1 MIATSVGY
9 DIVFLIH
16 LLAGVAVLAVFITM
30 HYSAQKVARGA
41 DSAAQQ
47 AKFPGG
53 RNWAAR
59 ILHILPITGIIM
71 SITGSD
77 KVSFSKPWVSAGLLI
92 YILAAGHLEAR
103 LLPSERHLAETIK
116 EKGVAS
122 PEAGRKFMI
131 SVDTLLA
138 LVAVGFVVMLTQ
150 I

>member
-41 DSAAQQ
+41 DSAVQQ
-47 AKFPGG
+47 AKFPVG

-77 KVSFSKPWVSAGLLI
+77 KVSFSQPWVSAGLLI

-103 LLPSERHLAETIK
+103 LLPSERAIAQTIS

-138 LVAVGFVVMLTQ
+138 LVAVGFIVMLTQ

>member
-16 LLAGVAVLAVFITM
+16 LLAGVATLVVFITM

-41 DSAAQQ
+41 DAAVQQ

-59 ILHILPITGIIM
+59 ILHLLPVTGIIM
-71 SITGSD
+71 SSVGTD
-77 KVSFSKPWVSAGLLI
+77 KVSFRQPWVSAGLLI

-103 LLPSERHLAETIK
+103 LLPSERALAKTIK
-116 EKGVAS
+116 ENGVAS
-122 PEAGRKFMI
+122 PAAGRKFMI

-138 LVAVGFVVMLTQ
+138 LVAVGFVVMLAQ

>member
-1 MIATSVGY
+1 MIANSVGY
-9 DIVFLIH
+9 DILFLVH
-16 LLAGVAVLAVFITM
+16 LLAGIAALVVFITM

-41 DSAAQQ
+41 DSSVQL

-53 RNWAAR
+53 RNWSAR
-59 ILHILPITGIIM
+59 ILHLLPVTGIIM
-71 SITGSD
+71 SIIGD
-77 KVSFSKPWVSAGLLI
+77 EKVSFSQPWVSAGLLI

-103 LLPSERHLAETIK
+103 LLPSEREIAKTIK

>member
-41 DSAAQQ
+41 DSAVQQ
-47 AKFPGG
+47 AKFPVG

-59 ILHILPITGIIM
+59 MLHILPITGIIM

-77 KVSFSKPWVSAGLLI
+77 KVSFSQPWVSAGLLI

>member
-16 LLAGVAVLAVFITM
+16 LLAGVATLVVFITI

-41 DSAAQQ
+41 DSAVQQ

-59 ILHILPITGIIM
+59 ILHLLPVTGIIM
-71 SITGSD
+71 SSIGTD
-77 KVSFSKPWVSAGLLI
+77 KVSFRQPWVSAGLLI

-103 LLPSERHLAETIK
+103 LLK
-116 EKGVAS
+116 
-122 PEAGRKFMI
+122 
-131 SVDTLLA
+131 
-138 LVAVGFVVMLTQ
+138 
-150 I
+150 

>member
-41 DSAAQQ
+41 DSAVQQ
-47 AKFPGG
+47 AKFPVG

-59 ILHILPITGIIM
+59 MLHILPITGIIM

-77 KVSFSKPWVSAGLLI
+77 KVSFSQPWVSAGLLI

-103 LLPSERHLAETIK
+103 LLPSERAIAQTIS

-122 PEAGRKFMI
+122 PEVGRKFMI

-138 LVAVGFVVMLTQ
+138 LVAVGFIVMLTQ

>member
-41 DSAAQQ
+41 DSAVQQ
-47 AKFPGG
+47 AKFPVG

-59 ILHILPITGIIM
+59 MLHILPITGIIM

-77 KVSFSKPWVSAGLLI
+77 KVSFSQPWVSAGLLI

-103 LLPSERHLAETIK
+103 LLPSERAIAQTIS

-138 LVAVGFVVMLTQ
+138 LVAVGFIVMLTQ